1 MNAAQSALRVCLA
14 IGLVVILAACSVDQ
28 VPEDEATASL
38 DYDLLSRL
46 QAEPLSFR
54 DDVQPVLDQRCVVCH
69 GCWDAPCQLK
79 LSSHEGASRGR
90 NPAKV
95 YDGARVKAA
104 QPTRL
109 FIDANG
115 REQWQALGFSP
126 VLAESAT
133 TPEEHLENSVLY
145 RMLRLKELFPQRRRG
160 RLPPSFDLALDRDQ
174 VCTDIDGFDAFA
186 REHPSWG
193 MPYAMPNLADN
204 EYATLV
210 QWVAQGAP
218 ASPPE
223 APSAAA
229 AAAIA
234 QWEAFLNGTGN
245 KQRLVSRYLYEHL
258 FLAHI
263 YFAGAGEREF
273 YRLVRSR
280 TPPGEAI
287 DEIAT
292 VVPFDDP
299 GTDRF
304 YYRLR
309 RYRASIVAKDH
320 LPYEFSPARMARF
333 RELFLDPDY
342 PVAELPG
349 YDPETASNPF
359 RTFAALP
366 PDSRYRFMLDE
377 ARFFINGFMKGP
389 VCRGQVALNV
399 IDDHFWVFFFDPDR
413 ELFTSQ
419 PEFLDAM
426 AGYLQLPA
434 ERGSETLNVLAVFTD
449 YSKKQK
455 AYVEAKVNQFQQI
468 HAQDMETALTYI
480 WDGEGTNQNAALTVF
495 RHFDSASVSFGTVGN
510 YPETAWV
517 IDYPLFE
524 RIHYLLVAGF
534 DVYGNVG
541 HQLNTRLYMDFLRM
555 EGEDYFLSLLP
566 VAVRADIRDD
576 WYQGPRSKRREM
588 LAGGEEWLNTE
599 SVVGYRTDDPQRE
612 LYQHIAARLGLLT
625 GPPDVLN
632 RCRGDGCI
640 DAGLPVTRASVYQSL
655 RRLAVLRGERLQ
667 PVPDVTYL
675 RVGMGGEEPDLVFS
689 IVRNKGYKNLNSIF
703 ADEDQRDLA
712 NDTLTLVEGFVGVY
726 PNFFMSVDARE
737 IASFVERFE
746 AADTVAD
753 YERFAQRY
761 GMRRTNPAFWAEADW
776 YHERFSEAE
785 PVEHGILDLNRYRNL

>member
-1 MNAAQSALRVCLA
+1 MSRVPAVLRDWLAVGLLVFLSACA
-14 IGLVVILAACSVDQ
+14 VDQ
-28 VPEDEATASL
+28 VPEDAAVASL

-46 QAEPLSFR
+46 PSEPLSFR
-54 DDVQPVLDQRCVVCH
+54 EDVQPVLDQRCVVCH

-79 LSSHEGASRGR
+79 LSSHEGASRGA

-104 QPTRL
+104 QPTRM

-115 REQWQALGFSP
+115 RDAWQALGFSP
-126 VLAESAT
+126 VLAAT
-133 TPEEHLENSVLY
+133 AETPDEYLENSVLY

-174 VCTDIDGFDAFA
+174 VCTDVDGFDAFS
-186 REHPSWG
+186 REHPGWG
-193 MPYAMPNLADN
+193 MPYAMPNLAED

-210 QWVAQGAP
+210 KWVAQGAP

-223 APSAAA
+223 SPSAPAA
-229 AAAIA
+229 ASIEA
-234 QWEAFLNGTGN
+234 WEAFFNGQTN

-263 YFAGAGEREF
+263 HFAGAGEREF

-280 TPPGEAI
+280 TPPGEPV

-292 VVPFDDP
+292 VLPFDDP
-299 GTDRF
+299 GTGSF

-342 PVAELPG
+342 PVAQLPG
-349 YDPETASNPF
+349 YDPEIASNPF

-413 ELFTSQ
+413 DLFTSR

-426 AGYLQLPA
+426 SGYLQMPA

-455 AYVEAKVNQFQQI
+455 AYVEAKGRALPPDERQGYGNVR
-468 HAQDMETALTYI
+468 LTYI
-480 WDGEGTNQNAALTVF
+480 WDGEGSNPNAALTVF
-495 RHFDSASVSFGTVGN
+495 RHFDSASVSFGTVGD
-510 YPETAWV
+510 YPDTAWV

-541 HQLNTRLYMDFLRM
+541 HQLNT
-555 EGEDYFLSLLP
+555 LSVHGLP
-566 VAVRADIRDD
+566 AHGRRGSFPVVPAGLGTRRAYATTGTRGRAPNGARC
-576 WYQGPRSKRREM
+576 WPGAKTW
-588 LAGGEEWLNTE
+588 LATE
-599 SVVGYRTDDPQRE
+599 SVVGYRTDDPAAWSCTSM
-612 LYQHIAARLGLLT
+612 IAARLGLLT
-625 GPPDVLN
+625 GPPDALN
-632 RCRGDGCI
+632 RCIGEGCI
-640 DAGLPVTRASVYQSL
+640 DAFST
-655 RRLAVLRGERLQ
+655 RRLARPSTRTCRRLAALKGERLQ
-667 PVPDVTYL
+667 SGTRCQLP
-675 RVGMGGEEPDLVFS
+675 
-689 IVRNKGYKNLNSIF
+689 
-703 ADEDQRDLA
+703 
-712 NDTLTLVEGFVGVY
+712 
-726 PNFFMSVDARE
+726 AR
-737 IASFVERFE
+737 A
-746 AADTVAD
+746 
-753 YERFAQRY
+753 
-761 GMRRTNPAFWAEADW
+761 
-776 YHERFSEAE
+776 
-785 PVEHGILDLNRYRNL
+785 HGR